1 MGDGSEFAIPRAGLQ
16 FPDPIV
22 GEIRRGG
29 TPSTVSPDLGAMKAL
44 FTDAPRLYAV
54 RQDLAAEEERIRR
67 DYRIAQG
74 ARNFAAMSLLSNE
87 LALVQSRQRAAN
99 YMEAGILAQQG
110 NFDPLSQA
118 LSEMNNAPVRVTPVD
133 ANTVRVESAAG
144 VKQVPVSEML
154 SLYRQAVDES
164 YQAQIA
170 AAAAE
175 EAAYAAEV
183 RTAQLEN
190 WKTAWA
196 ENYKGNR
203 DQALEQ
209 FKADLGKTPGF
220 SFQNIEST
228 ATGEKALLVLADGV
242 PVAAYSFGPSQ
253 LDPDTVVV
261 QNVPIPGQ

>member
-1 MGDGSEFAIPRAGLQ
+1 
-16 FPDPIV
+16 
-22 GEIRRGG
+22 
-29 TPSTVSPDLGAMKAL
+29 MKAL

-74 ARNFAAMSLLSNE
+74 TRNFAAMSLLSNE

-175 EAAYAAEV
+175 EAAARKFVFEESIKNELAIEKSRWDRMSEADRDLVIAEGKRRLELQYGRPVDAA
-183 RTAQLEN
+183 A
-190 WKTAWA
+190 
-196 ENYKGNR
+196 
-203 DQALEQ
+203 
-209 FKADLGKTPGF
+209 
-220 SFQNIEST
+220 I
-228 ATGEKALLVLADGV
+228 LVDVDSV
-242 PVAAYSFGPSQ
+242 P
-253 LDPDTVVV
+253 TVVIYDKNTGAPTGAV
-261 QNVPIPGQ
+261 TTTPDPTGGGGMPTFRSVVGAP